1 MTTPGSGAI
10 SLWNINQEIGNGSNA
25 ISLDWLRGNTKDG
38 IKDLNSSRNRAW
50 YQRNVDGNCNNG
62 NCATNCNC
70 GFGQC
75 ICAVP
80 GACGVE
86 ADCIG
91 GNCYG
96 NCPACGFGT
105 AVCNNCNCN
114 NCTACYNINCANCD
128 ARAWMQGNCN
138 CACTYNCSPTGT
150 VSYNCGN
157 CACLCQCGG
166 NCACG
171 G

>member
-1 MTTPGSGAI
+1 MVTPASGAI
-10 SLWNINQEIGNGSNA
+10 SLWNINAEIGNGSNA
-25 ISLDWLRGNTKDG
+25 ISLNWLRSNTKDG
-38 IKDLNSSRNRAW
+38 IKDLNSSRSRAW
-50 YQRNVDGNCNNG
+50 YQKTNAGNCNNG

-75 ICAVP
+75 VCAVP
-80 GACGVE
+80 NNCGVE

-96 NCPACGFGT
+96 NCAACGFGT

-128 ARAWMQGNCN
+128 ARAWLQGNCN
-138 CACTYNCSPTGT
+138 CACTYNCSPSGT